1 VASFQLQ
8 HVLSE
13 IGHTHMAKA
22 LETLP
27 ADRIE
32 AYKQVM
38 TRITKPG
45 SHTTVTV
52 TRALTWLFHAAR
64 PLRMEELCEAL
75 TFEECSTDIGGEM
88 KFFPAQ
94 IIAMCQSLV
103 IHEESSG
110 IVRFVHPTVH
120 EFLKSYN
127 LPVINLATTCLAYL
141 ENEAFDD
148 IVTNRDSMELRM
160 QKYKLCLYSAR
171 FWDSHVRGEAET
183 FPSIRE
189 TFFRIWEMANKRNSI
204 LQMTNYAISNWDWL
218 HITAG
223 QTLLH
228 IIASNGF
235 SNFCKFFLD
244 GESKDGFIGCL
255 FETNCEETTEV
266 VLKSMVPIAKTM
278 LCQQNR
284 CYWTDS
290 SELGSREWTP
300 RSGEGVAGCQSGCEY
315 EG

>member
-13 IGHTHMAKA
+13 TGHTHMAKA

-45 SHTTVTV
+45 SHTSVTV

-127 LPVINLATTCLAYL
+127 LPAINLATICLAYL
-141 ENEAFDD
+141 ENKAFDD
-148 IVTNRDSMELRM
+148 IVTNGKSMRIRVE
-160 QKYKLCLYSAR
+160 KYKLCLYAAR
-171 FWDSHVRGEAET
+171 FWDSHVRGEAEKLS
-183 FPSIRE
+183 SIKKA
-189 TFFRIWEMANKRNSI
+189 FFRTWGMENKRNSI
-204 LQMTNYAISNWDWL
+204 LQMTNYPISKRNSL

-228 IIASNGF
+228 IIASNGLA
-235 SNFCKFFLD
+235 SICKFFLD
-244 GESKDGFIGCL
+244 GESEDGFIGCS
-255 FETNCEETTEV
+255 F
-266 VLKSMVPIAKTM
+266 
-278 LCQQNR
+278 
-284 CYWTDS
+284 
-290 SELGSREWTP
+290 
-300 RSGEGVAGCQSGCEY
+300 
-315 EG
+315 